1 MNWGKSIVVAFL
13 LFALFIGVLV
23 TVCLREDVS
32 LVSPD
37 YYTDEL
43 AFQSQIDR
51 LNNTQQLAEKPAV
64 SLSENFVEV
73 NYKYLPLLERGE
85 LTLFRPSDM
94 RFDKKFVF
102 QVTSDSVQRFDI
114 GTLPLGMYKAR
125 ILWTM
130 NGKEYYM
137 ENIINL

>member
-32 LVSPD
+32 LVSSD

-43 AFQSQIDR
+43 AYQSQIDR
-51 LNNTQQLAEKPAV
+51 LNNTQQLADKPAV
-64 SLSENFVEV
+64 SLSEHFVEV

-85 LTLFRPSDM
+85 LILFRPSDM

-102 QVTSDSVQRFDI
+102 QATSDSVQRFDI
-114 GTLPLGMYKAR
+114 GALPLGMYKAR

-130 NGKEYYM
+130 NGKEYYL